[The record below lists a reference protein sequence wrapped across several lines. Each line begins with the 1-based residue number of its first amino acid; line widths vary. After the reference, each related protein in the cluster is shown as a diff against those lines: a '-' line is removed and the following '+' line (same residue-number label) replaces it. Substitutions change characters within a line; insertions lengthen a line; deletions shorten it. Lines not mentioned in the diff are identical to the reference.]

1 MSLNVILH
9 LLAIPLCVSLA
20 CLALLR
26 SPKAFPHR
34 IFALAMVLLGVEA
47 LLTGLSAQTISPER
61 ALLWQR
67 LRWIAAAMV
76 PGTWML
82 FSLSF
87 PQGGKTPAL
96 GHWKWGILSAYLVP
110 LPFVTLFSSHFFNGI
125 GLSDAT
131 GGWFLQIGWAGYFF
145 TICTLV
151 SVVLTM
157 MLLEKSLRAA
167 TGRKRWQVKFPALG
181 LIALLGARVFT
192 GSQVLL
198 LHGVDLEIE
207 VLNVGALLVATVL
220 ILLGLLR
227 ARFLHIDIY
236 LSETALYRSFTLLM
250 VGLYL
255 LAVAVLAKALS
266 HFAGTQALT
275 FQILLVF
282 LAFVGLAAL
291 ILSDRVR
298 LLTKQYISRHFKR
311 PHYDYRKAW
320 LAFTER
326 TASLLDE
333 KALCNAV
340 VKIVAEMCDTL
351 SITLWL
357 TQTTQDTFR
366 FGASTSVSETQ
377 ARDFLAH
384 AGGSALLWR
393 ITYSD
398 QRIIDLADPK
408 VRLALQIGESETRAI
423 EQARIRYSLPLMI
436 KREPLGILT
445 LGDRVSGT
453 PISSEESD
461 LLSTIAYQT
470 AASLWNLSLT
480 ERLNEAREMEAF
492 HKVAATFV
500 HDLKNMAAKL
510 SLLIQNLPLHFDNP
524 EFRQDA
530 LKAIGQTVLGI
541 DRMCSRVSLAE
552 RSADIRLTEVDLNE
566 LVSSTLSGLEVFTN
580 GCLVTNLQPLPKL
593 LLDPEQMRKVITN
606 LVMNASEATGGTG
619 EVLVETGSCDGC
631 WAIITVTDDGCG
643 MSQEFLDQDLF
654 RPFRTTK
661 KHGTGIGL
669 FHSKMIVDAHQGKIE
684 VRSAEGK
691 GTACSVLLPTE
702 RRQRQEK

>member
-1 MSLNVILH
+1 
-9 LLAIPLCVSLA
+9 
-20 CLALLR
+20 
-26 SPKAFPHR
+26 
-34 IFALAMVLLGVEA
+34 
-47 LLTGLSAQTISPER
+47 
-61 ALLWQR
+61 
-67 LRWIAAAMV
+67 
-76 PGTWML
+76 
-82 FSLSF
+82 
-87 PQGGKTPAL
+87 
-96 GHWKWGILSAYLVP
+96 
-110 LPFVTLFSSHFFNGI
+110 
-125 GLSDAT
+125 
-131 GGWFLQIGWAGYFF
+131 
-145 TICTLV
+145 
-151 SVVLTM
+151 
-157 MLLEKSLRAA
+157 
-167 TGRKRWQVKFPALG
+167 
-181 LIALLGARVFT
+181 
-192 GSQVLL
+192 
-198 LHGVDLEIE
+198 
-207 VLNVGALLVATVL
+207 
-220 ILLGLLR
+220 
-227 ARFLHIDIY
+227 
-236 LSETALYRSFTLLM
+236 
-250 VGLYL
+250 
-255 LAVAVLAKALS
+255 
-266 HFAGTQALT
+266 
-275 FQILLVF
+275 
-282 LAFVGLAAL
+282 
-291 ILSDRVR
+291 
-298 LLTKQYISRHFKR
+298 
-311 PHYDYRKAW
+311 
-320 LAFTER
+320 
-326 TASLLDE
+326 
-333 KALCNAV
+333 
-340 VKIVAEMCDTL
+340 
-351 SITLWL
+351 
-357 TQTTQDTFR
+357 
-366 FGASTSVSETQ
+366 
-377 ARDFLAH
+377 
-384 AGGSALLWR
+384 
-393 ITYSD
+393 
-398 QRIIDLADPK
+398 
-408 VRLALQIGESETRAI
+408 
-423 EQARIRYSLPLMI
+423 MI